1 MEIIDAAVHQLLK
14 TAQAKGCVA
23 KVAAGPMVVD
33 EALTELVRAIS
44 DTYSRRTSQRTGT
57 FGSEAHYPFPKNLR
71 TYIFDGG
78 DFFAFTQWAADEL
91 ALRIADELFANG
103 GYVFFCNY
111 RVPQG
116 QFLLVAKLT
125 NASGASFSED
135 MTHAT
140 PSVYLN
146 VRELQQVGRIN
157 VGGWKDNAKKYL
169 TFVSAKESGHASDY
183 FVKFLG
189 CAEVASN
196 TVETNKLVSVMQAFC
211 EDQKLSEEDSS
222 ALRQRAYDY
231 ARGLP
236 GGTAMSLAAMA
247 NAAWPD
253 NPEQLTTFI
262 NANDDAP
269 SDDLV
274 PTPAALKRL
283 INWKLKMKG
292 MTLNMTD
299 QFKTE
304 HKVEI
309 TYGKHL
315 VIHNVSEDIIQEL
328 GGA

>member
-14 TAQAKGCVA
+14 AAQAKGCVA

-57 FGSEAHYPFPKNLR
+57 FGSEEHYPFPKNLR
-71 TYIFDGG
+71 SYIFEGG
-78 DFFAFTQWAADEL
+78 EFFAFTKWAVDEL

-111 RVPQG
+111 KVPQG
-116 QFLLVAKLT
+116 QFMLVAKLT
-125 NASGASFSED
+125 NSSGAAFSED

-157 VGGWKDNAKKYL
+157 VNGWKDHAKKYL
-169 TFVSAKESGHASDY
+169 TFVSAKEGGHASDY
-183 FVKFLG
+183 FVNFLG

-196 TVETNKLVSVMQAFC
+196 TAETSKLVKVMHEFC
-211 EDQKLSEEDSS
+211 DDQKMSEEDST
-222 ALRQRAYDY
+222 AFRQRVYDY
-231 ARGLP
+231 ARAIP
-236 GGTAMSLAAMA
+236 AGTAMSLGAMA

-262 NANDDAP
+262 NANEDAP
-269 SDDLV
+269 SDDIV
-274 PTPAALKRL
+274 PTPTALARL
-283 INWKLKMKG
+283 INWRLKMKG

-299 QFKTE
+299 QFKTT
-304 HKVEI
+304 HRVEI
-309 TYGKHL
+309 KNGKNL
-315 VIHNVSEDIIQEL
+315 IIHNVSEDIIQEL
-328 GGA
+328 GGT